1 MNKVLI
7 KKEITSAQ
15 LQRVYDLGNLFASQR
30 LSINETLEQLVGS
43 LDMNQTSATNYMRN
57 FVAFIEG
64 KVYKRAM
71 SALSYDIFLARFYE
85 DLSPAK
91 FEQVIKSIEQHLEYR
106 WSKSKAKHKDVR
118 ALVDSYRAKLA
129 LSVTELI
136 YPDEVHVQPTGFTEG
151 ALKQVTI
158 NAYERDPKARTVC
171 IAKFGAICQVCDFD
185 FEKTYGEIGK
195 GFIHVHHK
203 VDLATI
209 GESYQ
214 VDPIN
219 DLVPVCP
226 NCHAML
232 HTEKP
237 AMGIEKLR
245 QIIQD
250 NSLF

>member
-1 MNKVLI
+1 MNKVI
-7 KKEITSAQ
+7 CPAQ
-15 LQRVYDLGNLFASQR
+15 LQRVYDLGCLFASQR
-30 LSINETLEQLVGS
+30 ISLGEALEQLVGS

-57 FVAFIEG
+57 FVAFSEG

-91 FEQVIKSIEQHLEYR
+91 FEQVIKSVERHLEYR
-106 WSKSKAKHKDVR
+106 WSKSKAKHLEVR
-118 ALVDSYRAKLA
+118 TLVDSYRVKLA
-129 LSVTELI
+129 LSVAEVV
-136 YPDEVHVQPTGFTEG
+136 YPDEVAQEPAGFIEG
-151 ALKQVTI
+151 RVKQVTI
-158 NAYERDPKARTVC
+158 NAYERDSKARAAC

-203 VDLATI
+203 VDLAMI

-219 DLVPVCP
+219 DLIPVCP
-226 NCHAML
+226 NCHASYR
-232 HTEKP
+232 K
-237 AMGIEKLR
+237 ACDGY
-245 QIIQD
+245 
-250 NSLF
+250 